1 MGHLSQVAFAI
12 ANRAT
17 VQHRGRNRTGAAQT
31 AQSLRQFM
39 IPTAAAGK
47 FGNRCNLAE
56 VSEFHDAIAE
66 KTSMHSIIYIVG
78 LIVVVMAILSFFG
91 LR

>member
-1 MGHLSQVAFAI
+1 
-12 ANRAT
+12 
-17 VQHRGRNRTGAAQT
+17 
-31 AQSLRQFM
+31 M
-39 IPTAAAGK
+39 IPTSAAGK